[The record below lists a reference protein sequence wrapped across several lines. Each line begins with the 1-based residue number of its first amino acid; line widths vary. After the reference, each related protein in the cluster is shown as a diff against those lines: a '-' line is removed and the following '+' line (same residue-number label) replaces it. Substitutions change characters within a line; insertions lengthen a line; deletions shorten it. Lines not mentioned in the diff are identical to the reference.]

1 MQILIVTQYF
11 WPESFRINDLA
22 LGLLERGHQVMV
34 LTGVPNYP
42 GGRFYKGYG
51 LFNKEDDYHGVR
63 VLRVPLVP
71 RGSGGG
77 VRLALNYMSFA
88 FTASVLGPFLCR
100 GKVDHILVYEPSPF
114 TIGLPAVLLRAVKTA
129 PLSFWV
135 QDLWPESLSATGAV
149 KSEVVLSLVSHM
161 VKFIYRRC
169 DRILIQAESFRGA
182 VEAQGARPGRI
193 FYYPNSAEDLFAN
206 PPEYD
211 GELPKLPEGFKVMF
225 AGNIGA
231 AQDFQTIIS
240 AAERL
245 KDAKDIQWIIA
256 GDGRMRDWCETEVK
270 KRGLVDSFHLLGRH
284 PLEAMPA
291 FFSAAD
297 ALLVTLR
304 KEPIFALTIPTKI
317 QSYLACGKPIVAGL
331 DGEGA
336 SIIEKAGAGYTCSAG
351 EPDALA
357 QIVLNMYKTSSDERN
372 KMGKNGMEYYKA
384 NFDRDML
391 LDKLVGWMKEL
402 VGGK

>member
-22 LGLLERGHQVMV
+22 LGLLERGHQVTV

-51 LFNKEDDYHGVR
+51 LFNKAEDYHGVR
-63 VLRVPLVP
+63 VLRVPLIP

-88 FTASVLGPFLCR
+88 FTASVLGPLLCR

-149 KSEVVLSLVSHM
+149 KSEVVLSLVSRM

-169 DRILIQAESFRGA
+169 DRVLIQAESFRGA
-182 VEAQGARPGRI
+182 VEAQGAVSDRI
-193 FYYPNSAEDLFAN
+193 FYYPNSAEDLFTN
-206 PPEYD
+206 PPKYD

-231 AQDFQTIIS
+231 AQDFETIIS

-245 KDAKDIQWIIA
+245 KDTKEIQWIIV
-256 GDGRMRDWCETEVK
+256 GDGRMRGWCEDEVK
-270 KRGLVDSFHLLGRH
+270 KRGLADSIHFLGRY
-284 PLEAMPA
+284 PLEAMPV

-317 QSYLACGKPIVAGL
+317 QSYLVCGKPIIAGL

-336 SIIEKAGAGYTCSAG
+336 SIIEKAGAGYTCPAG
-351 EPDALA
+351 APDALA
-357 QIVLNMYKTSSDERN
+357 TAVLKMYQATAAERSAMGERGRSFYREHFERN
-372 KMGKNGMEYYKA
+372 
-384 NFDRDML
+384 ML
-391 LDKLVGWMKEL
+391 LDRLEGWMKEQQ
-402 VGGK
+402 G